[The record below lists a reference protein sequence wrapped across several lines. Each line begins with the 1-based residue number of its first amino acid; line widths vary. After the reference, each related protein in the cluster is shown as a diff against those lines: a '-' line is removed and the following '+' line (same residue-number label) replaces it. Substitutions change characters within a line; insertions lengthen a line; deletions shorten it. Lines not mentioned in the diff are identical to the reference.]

1 MTSSLFPIEQPS
13 APLVLTD
20 EGILSTALC
29 MTATSMTM
37 CEVLTQVIT
46 LCDYFSGAAERRLKW
61 KTPTY
66 NKKQQPLRK
75 PCQ

>member
-37 CEVLTQVIT
+37 CEVLTQITT
-46 LCDYFSGAAERRLKW
+46 LCSYVNGVAERRLKW
-61 KTPTY
+61 KTPIY
-66 NKKQQPLRK
+66 NKKQHSLRK
-75 PCQ
+75 RC